1 MSAERSRGQT
11 LAAVTAFVSLFAIV
25 GLALYG
31 LPFFYDFMVKEF
43 GWTRAQVTSG
53 NAYSKL
59 VIGPLFGFFA
69 GWFVDRF
76 GSRKLMI
83 IGILLAGLAPIGLGA
98 MTSLAMFYT
107 FYLCNA
113 LGYVLGGPLPN
124 QVLLSRWFDAGRGRA
139 MGFAYLGIGVG
150 GALVPLIAHA
160 LEVRYGWQAALQLLG
175 VLMIVV
181 ALPLIWFV
189 KDAPAFADVTGAASL
204 SAGKPVVGHAPA
216 GTASLAAGGSR
227 PRIWTDWTFP
237 LLLIGSMCS
246 IGAVGGTMQ
255 NLKLFLSLDKG
266 ITQGDVAGVL
276 SLVLIGSIG
285 GRLLMGV
292 LADLFPKKYVMLAI
306 YALVALTVPLLY
318 AAPSLG
324 TLQLAAVA
332 FGVGLGGDYMIIPL
346 MAAELY
352 GLARLG
358 RVMGVVLT
366 ADGVAEALVPM
377 GVGALRDH
385 YGSYG
390 PGFALLLGL
399 AVLGAI
405 AVAVLPRSLLI
416 APGPASSPDVDT
428 TARPTA

>member
-1 MSAERSRGQT
+1 MSAGRSRGQT
-11 LAAVTAFVSLFAIV
+11 LAAITAFVSLFAIV

-83 IGILLAGLAPIGLGA
+83 VGILLAGLAPIGLGA

-160 LEVRYGWQAALQLLG
+160 LEVRFGWHTALQLLG
-175 VLMIVV
+175 VLMIAV

-189 KDAPAFADVTGAASL
+189 KEAPAFAEVPDAGSA
-204 SAGKPVVGHAPA
+204 SAGKPATGLSVGHAPVGA
-216 GTASLAAGGSR
+216 ASIAAAGSR
-227 PRIWTDWTFP
+227 PRIWTDYTFP
-237 LLLIGSMCS
+237 LLLVGSMCS

-255 NLKLFLSLDKG
+255 NLKLFLTLDKQ

-292 LADLFPKKYVMLAI
+292 LADMFPKKYVMLAI

-324 TLQLAAVA
+324 TLRLAAIA

-390 PGFALLLGL
+390 PGFGLLLGL
-399 AVLGAI
+399 AVLGAL
-405 AVAVLPRSLLI
+405 AVAALPHTLR
-416 APGPASSPDVDT
+416 AARQPASGPGADP
-428 TARPTA
+428 A

>member
-1 MSAERSRGQT
+1 MSTTRSTGQV
-11 LAAVTAFVSLFAIV
+11 LAALTAFVSLFAVV

-31 LPFFYDFMVKEF
+31 LPFFYDFMVRDF

-59 VIGPLFGFFA
+59 IVGPLFGFFA

-76 GSRKLMI
+76 GSRTLMI
-83 IGILLAGLAPIGLGA
+83 VGILLAGLAPIGLGMA
-98 MTSLAMFYT
+98 TSLALFYT

-113 LGYVLGGPLPN
+113 LGYVCGGPLPN
-124 QVLLSRWFDAGRGRA
+124 QVLLSKWFDAGRGRA

-150 GALVPLIAHA
+150 GAAVPLIAHR
-160 LEVRYGWQAALQLLG
+160 LTTWYGWQTALQLLG
-175 VLMIVV
+175 GLMIVI
-181 ALPLIWFV
+181 ALPLILLV
-189 KDAPAFADVTGAASL
+189 RDKPPEAT
-204 SAGKPVVGHAPA
+204 SATPVGGGHTPA
-216 GTASLAAGGSR
+216 GAASLAAGGSR

-255 NLKLFLSLDKG
+255 NLKLFLGIDKQVS
-266 ITQGDVAGVL
+266 QGDIAGVL
-276 SLVLIGSIG
+276 SLVLVGSIA

-306 YALVALTVPLLY
+306 YGLVALTVPLLY
-318 AAPSLG
+318 TAPSLG
-324 TLQLAAVA
+324 TLQLAAIA

-366 ADGVAEALVPM
+366 ADGVSEALVPM
-377 GVGALRDH
+377 GVASLRDH

-390 PGFALLLGL
+390 PGFGLLLGL
-399 AVLGAI
+399 AVMGAL
-405 AVAVLPRSLLI
+405 AVAALPRSGLST
-416 APGPASSPDVDT
+416 PQPA
-428 TARPTA
+428 ARPADAPA